1 MYLYQILYS
10 YQQFSKRASN
20 LVIDTSIIS
29 ASATPF
35 IGIPLVI
42 GKAILFRSARK
53 KREIVKYLKAQLE
66 KNKETQKTWE
76 RRVSRRDFLK
86 GLAIASA
93 GVTRLKK

>member
-1 MYLYQILYS
+1 MIQKSWALTSSKNKDCFSIFGKIKIFDS
-10 YQQFSKRASN
+10 YKESDLSTFKQHQQFSKRASN

-53 KREIVKYLKAQLE
+53 KREIVK
-66 KNKETQKTWE
+66 
-76 RRVSRRDFLK
+76 
-86 GLAIASA
+86 
-93 GVTRLKK
+93 